1 MAELAKVGMSA
12 EQSAL
17 WRSLIHSRLG
27 MVLPVLQHQLFERR
41 VLDRMSACRLDMSN
55 YYQRVRQDVVEW
67 QRLAEALV
75 VHETAF
81 FRHPASYEL
90 VAQHLSH
97 LNRDVSLWSV
107 GCSTGE
113 EAWSLAMTARRHAL
127 KNFKIMA
134 TDISEQA
141 LSTARRGV
149 YASRRFEQIPDSLR
163 ERFCVPLSEHEA
175 QIHATLMSQVS
186 FYRFNLMDVASAPFR
201 RLDVIFCQNVLIYFK
216 KFDRRDILD
225 ALVQRLELGGL
236 LVLGPGE
243 MLDWRHPQMRRVDHS
258 GTLAFERVKL

>member
-1 MAELAKVGMSA
+1 MAEVAKVGMSA

-17 WRSLIHSRLG
+17 WRSLIQSKLG

-41 VLDRMSACRLDMSN
+41 VLDRMAVCQLDMSN
-55 YYQRVRQDVVEW
+55 YYQRVRQDLVEW

-81 FRHPASYEL
+81 FRHPPSYEL
-90 VAQHLSH
+90 VARHLSH

-127 KNFKIMA
+127 KSFKIMA

-141 LSTARRGV
+141 LSTARRGI
-149 YASRRFEQIPDSLR
+149 YAPRRFDQIPDSLR
-163 ERFCVPLSEHEA
+163 ERFSISLSTHES
-175 QIHATLMSQVS
+175 QVHPTLMSQVS
-186 FYRFNLMDVASAPFR
+186 FYRFNLMDLSTAPFR

-225 ALVQRLELGGL
+225 ALVQRLELGGI

-243 MLDWRHPQMRRVDHS
+243 MLDWLHPHMRRINHS

>member
-1 MAELAKVGMSA
+1 MAEVAKVGMSA

-17 WRSLIHSRLG
+17 WRSLIQSKLG

-41 VLDRMSACRLDMSN
+41 VLDRMAVCQLDMSN
-55 YYQRVRQDVVEW
+55 YYQRVRQDLAEW

-81 FRHPASYEL
+81 FRHPPSYEL
-90 VAQHLSH
+90 VARHLSH

-127 KNFKIMA
+127 KSFKIMA

-141 LSTARRGV
+141 LSTARRGI
-149 YASRRFEQIPDSLR
+149 YAPRRFDQIPDSLR
-163 ERFCVPLSEHEA
+163 ERFSISLSTHES
-175 QIHATLMSQVS
+175 QVHPTLMSQVS
-186 FYRFNLMDVASAPFR
+186 FYRFNLMDLSTAPFR

-225 ALVQRLELGGL
+225 ALVQRLELGGI

-243 MLDWRHPQMRRVDHS
+243 MLDWLHPHMRRINHS